1 MGKSKFIKTLK
12 KAKPVRMEYV
22 VNISDGKKKRRFID
36 QIKRAVRSSIE
47 YRDYIQFLKEH
58 MDMDSCAFFNMVTS
72 NTRNNNE
79 NRKVKIEVHHEP
91 LTLDDIVSV
100 VLEKQIQEGQE
111 INALYI
117 AEEVMELHYRNM
129 VGLIPLSKTIHELV
143 HNTDKVP
150 IPLYMCYGA
159 YAEFFKEYEPYISE
173 GIKAKLEHKLELT
186 KSITPES
193 FNAICKE
200 FTYLEVDGR
209 QDDIQKMETS
219 EDALAEVA

>member
-1 MGKSKFIKTLK
+1 MGKKFIKTLK
-12 KAKPVRMEYV
+12 KQKPERLEYV
-22 VNISDGKKKRRFID
+22 VNISDTKKKRRFIN
-36 QIKRAVRSSIE
+36 QVKRAVRSSIE

-72 NTRNNNE
+72 NTQNNNE
-79 NRKVKIEVHHEP
+79 NKKVKIEIHHEP

-100 VLEKQIQEGQE
+100 VLEKQIQGGEE
-111 INALYI
+111 INALYV

-159 YAEFFKEYEPYISE
+159 YADFFKEYAPYIDKL
-173 GIKAKLEHKLELT
+173 GLMDKLERKMQLT

-209 QDDIQKMETS
+209 QDDVQKMDTE
-219 EDALAEVA
+219 EDELADVA

>member
-1 MGKSKFIKTLK
+1 MGKKFIKTLK
-12 KAKPVRMEYV
+12 KQKPERLEYV
-22 VNISDGKKKRRFID
+22 VNISDTKKKRRFIN
-36 QIKRAVRSSIE
+36 QVKKAVRSSIE

-72 NTRNNNE
+72 NTQNNNE
-79 NRKVKIEVHHEP
+79 NKKVKIEIHHEP

-100 VLEKQIQEGQE
+100 VLEKQIQGGEE
-111 INALYI
+111 INALYV

-159 YAEFFKEYEPYISE
+159 YADFFKEYAPYISE
-173 GIKAKLEHKLELT
+173 GLMDKLERKMQLT

-209 QDDIQKMETS
+209 QDDVQKMETE
-219 EDALAEVA
+219 EDELADVA